1 MIFANPH
8 LSQFLLVSFPLKDQI
23 VISLLTS
30 FFWVVTFILWKG
42 LSLSLL
48 QSTDAKDYKN
58 NEGTRWFLKIYKKSL
73 HVYRILHSVLSDW
86 WIVHLYFIS
95 IRSHEF
101 RFVPSFS
108 LIRSFELRI
117 VLSILSIQSERIN
130 CRISY
135 PWTRHTNPW
144 KRITYPWGRIPIL
157 REGIIR
163 FEITIYYVG
172 FFFKSPFPFS
182 FCTSGNHW

>member
-1 MIFANPH
+1 M
-8 LSQFLLVSFPLKDQI
+8 
-23 VISLLTS
+23 
-30 FFWVVTFILWKG
+30 TFILWKG
-42 LSLSLL
+42 LSLYLFQISVV
-48 QSTDAKDYKN
+48 KHYKS
-58 NEGTRWFLKIYKKSL
+58 NEGTRWFLKYKKSL

-108 LIRSFELRI
+108 LICSFELRI

-172 FFFKSPFPFS
+172 FFFKSLFPFS
-182 FCTSGNHW
+182 FCTSGNH